1 MNDKLIETAAV
12 LGIGMVLGLLI
23 IFALT

>member
-1 MNDKLIETAAV
+1 MKDKLIETAAV
-12 LGIGMVLGLLI
+12 LGIGMVLGLVI